1 MGRDE
6 VRETVGRDFCLLGM
20 QDMLRTYQAQA
31 SSVKKLGGKVK
42 ILFSGLLLEIA
53 TERFGVRGVMC

>member
-6 VRETVGRDFCLLGM
+6 VRETVGRDFCLAGK

-31 SSVKKLGGKVK
+31 SFVKKLGGKIKV
-42 ILFSGLLLEIA
+42 LFSGLLLEIA
-53 TERFGVRGVMC
+53 TERF

>member
-6 VRETVGRDFCLLGM
+6 VRETVGRDCCLAGM

-31 SSVKKLGGKVK
+31 SFVKKLGGKVTV
-42 ILFSGLLLEIA
+42 LFSGLLLEIV
-53 TERFGVRGVMC
+53 TERF